1 MFDRLIC
8 NLIGRVWL
16 SKKYESWNKA
26 KKNSIGYEN
35 SDILKKIKI
44 IYRSKIKNLGHHQF
58 YERDGVI
65 LKKKINDIKILNFLK
80 SSKKK
85 LKSLNV
91 IDFGGS
97 LGSVYFSNFNF
108 LKKKVVKWSIVE
120 QNHYVDAGKKLVE
133 NKKLKFYKSLEY
145 CLKEEKPNIAIFS
158 GSLQYIAQP
167 YKILK
172 KIKKSKID
180 YILLD
185 KIPIK
190 TNIDNDEF
198 HIQYVPKS
206 INSSSYPIRI
216 FSEIYLKKFL
226 KKNNFKITK
235 INNISSPFFTIEYKS
250 VIIKNEKYIL

>member
-1 MFDRLIC
+1 MYIFQILI
-8 NLIGRVWL
+8 
-16 SKKYESWNKA
+16 
-26 KKNSIGYEN
+26 
-35 SDILKKIKI
+35 
-44 IYRSKIKNLGHHQF
+44 
-58 YERDGVI
+58 
-65 LKKKINDIKILNFLK
+65 
-80 SSKKK
+80 
-85 LKSLNV
+85 
-91 IDFGGS
+91 
-97 LGSVYFSNFNF
+97 F

-133 NKKLKFYKSLEY
+133 NKKLKFYKSFEY
-145 CLKEEKPNIAIFS
+145 CLREEKPNIAIFS